1 MNSEIF
7 IERKARKLELRGFL
21 HSMFGA
27 GSFLSSFFAKSYNLY
42 FFPFT
47 TSSVLVSR
55 RKQDDA
61 CMIVQFKLSK
71 KTHCISFT

>member
-27 GSFLSSFFAKSYNLY
+27 GSFLSSFLAKSYNLY
-42 FFPFT
+42 FFPFYN
-47 TSSVLVSR
+47 
-55 RKQDDA
+55 
-61 CMIVQFKLSK
+61 QFGFSQ
-71 KTHCISFT
+71 